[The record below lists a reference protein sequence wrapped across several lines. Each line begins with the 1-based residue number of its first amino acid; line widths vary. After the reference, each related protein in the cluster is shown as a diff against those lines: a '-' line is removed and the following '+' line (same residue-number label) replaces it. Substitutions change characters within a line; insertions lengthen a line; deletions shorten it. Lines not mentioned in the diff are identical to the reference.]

1 MSMLKAILEKLN
13 FFIKKISEFFAI
25 LAGWAV
31 FIMMFVVVVDVFMLA
46 THIGSLQVAVELVEM
61 LMIVIVFGAFAYTD
75 ILDKHVTATMFVSRL
90 SAKWRAYA
98 DSFSYAISLLVCLI
112 FTWQVTLYAQR
123 MTAIKK
129 SCLSSDLP
137 YYPFAWV
144 AVAGFILLDIRYI
157 IRTVTS
163 IYKVF
168 NKRA

>member
-1 MSMLKAILEKLN
+1 MLKATLETIN
-13 FFIKKISEFFAI
+13 FSIKKISEFFAI

-31 FIMMFVVVVDVFMLA
+31 FIMMFVVVIDVFMLA
-46 THIGSLQVAVELVEM
+46 THLGSLQFAVELVEM

-75 ILDKHVTATMFVSRL
+75 ILDKHVTATMLVSRL
-90 SAKWRAYA
+90 SAKGRAYA
-98 DSFSYAISLLVCLI
+98 DTFSYAISLLICFI

-137 YYPFAWV
+137 YYPFAWF

-157 IRTVTS
+157 IRMITS
-163 IYKVF
+163 IYTVF
-168 NKRA
+168 DKRV

>member
-1 MSMLKAILEKLN
+1 MLKATLETIN
-13 FFIKKISEFFAI
+13 FSIKKISEFFAI

-31 FIMMFVVVVDVFMLA
+31 FIMMFVVVIDVFMLA
-46 THIGSLQVAVELVEM
+46 THLGSLQFAVELVEM

-90 SAKWRAYA
+90 SAKGRAYA
-98 DSFSYAISLLVCLI
+98 DTFSYAISLLICLI

-137 YYPFAWV
+137 YYPFAWF

-157 IRTVTS
+157 IRMITS
-163 IYKVF
+163 IYTVF
-168 NKRA
+168 DKRV

>member
-1 MSMLKAILEKLN
+1 MLKATLETIN
-13 FFIKKISEFFAI
+13 FSIKKISEFFAI

-31 FIMMFVVVVDVFMLA
+31 FIMMFVVVIDVFMLA
-46 THIGSLQVAVELVEM
+46 THLGSLQFAVELVEM

-90 SAKWRAYA
+90 SAKGRAYA
-98 DSFSYAISLLVCLI
+98 DTFSYAISLLICLI

-137 YYPFAWV
+137 YYPFAWF

-163 IYKVF
+163 IYKAF